1 MKTIPWVLST
11 EFEVV
16 FVLSDCTW
24 SSSEEEEEDE
34 KEALTR
40 HSDTG
45 AVCWEPHKAWGTGS
59 GLKAGLG
66 DPFPAL
72 LDLWFSAHPPCLLHS
87 SQELMHH

>member
-1 MKTIPWVLST
+1 M
-11 EFEVV
+11 V
-16 FVLSDCTW
+16 FVLFDCTW

-34 KEALTR
+34 EEALTR

-45 AVCWEPHKAWGTGS
+45 AVCWESHKAWDTGS
-59 GLKAGLG
+59 GLKVGLG

-72 LDLWFSAHPPCLLHS
+72 LVLWFSVHSPCLLHS